1 LQEKF
6 KQTLL
11 LIILTY
17 LIIMRKKFI
26 AVYALMAVLAL
37 GSTTLTSCVDD
48 NESASVTAIRDAK
61 AKQLAAI
68 AAQEE
73 AMARLKDAKA
83 AYEQA
88 MADAKN
94 EETAMNREK
103 FDELMKQTKAEVEK
117 AIAEAKRA
125 QEKAEQEMQGN
136 LMEHQKGLYCNYKKA
151 QKEVIDVT
159 GQIVDKKL
167 EIVKLEAG
175 IEETKAIAA
184 NKIYDENVNIA
195 KYTAEKAAYEALGE
209 NNYDEL
215 IKQQAQLKVE
225 EENKENIVSEK
236 NNDKTAAENAYNK
249 AKVQKVDGGEI
260 KVNDQGD
267 KVKVESPLETVNA
280 IKELEEMKEDGK
292 FSLDVVDKTNGEKIK
307 ASEESE
313 YSTYSYT
320 LAILNQVN
328 VKLATKQL
336 ENAIK
341 AAEDAKESEEIAT
354 PTSGV
359 ATIDQYN
366 NILFAKD
373 TNPQEILNYFADA
386 KKAADEALKALA
398 EKDPGYKAAKA
409 AADQAKENLELANI
423 ELPGKVEKAI
433 TDAKEVK
440 ADFDAAIALIDT
452 NSDAYKAYKK
462 AVEDLINNEG
472 KAYVTANEAWKA
484 AQLDYAETTGKLA
497 AVDNLVGNKENNIEG
512 TVIDIQ
518 KEMLECDEDIAEA
531 QAKIK
536 KYEQLID
543 VEKDAEN
550 SGNMQAIEDAQ
561 KQSQQALLEEA
572 KGELED
578 LNERLTIAQAAEK
591 SWKEQLEA
599 SLKGEEAPAEETPA
613 E

>member
-1 LQEKF
+1 
-6 KQTLL
+6 
-11 LIILTY
+11 
-17 LIIMRKKFI
+17 MRKKFI

-73 AMARLKDAKA
+73 AMARLADAKA

-94 EETAMNREK
+94 EKTAMNREK

-117 AIAEAKRA
+117 AIAEAKKT

-136 LMEHQKGLYCNYKKA
+136 LMEHQKGLYSNYKKA

-159 GQIVDKKL
+159 GQIVDKQL

-215 IKQQAQLKVE
+215 IKQQAQLQVE
-225 EENKENIVSEK
+225 KENKNNIVTEK
-236 NNDKTAAENAYNK
+236 NNDKTAAANAYTK
-249 AKVQKVDGGEI
+249 AKAQKVDGGKI
-260 KVNDQGD
+260 KVDETTGNEVE
-267 KVKVESPLETVNA
+267 VKSPLETVNA
-280 IKELEEMKEDGK
+280 IKELKEMKEDGK
-292 FSLDVVDKTNGEKIK
+292 FSLDVVDETNGEKIK

-328 VKLATKQL
+328 VKLVTKQL

-354 PTSGV
+354 PISGV

-366 NILFAKD
+366 NILFAEG

-386 KKAADEALKALA
+386 KKAADETLKALA
-398 EKDPGYKAAKA
+398 EKDPGYKDAKA

-423 ELPGKVEKAI
+423 ELPGQVEKAI

-484 AQLDYAETTGKLA
+484 AQLDYAETVGKLA

-543 VEKDAEN
+543 VEKNAEN

-591 SWKEQLEA
+591 SWKAQLEA
-599 SLKGEEAPAEETPA
+599 SLNGETPSVPETPEEGGDEETPA

>member
-1 LQEKF
+1 MLTIGFPCREYTTF
-6 KQTLL
+6 ER
-11 LIILTY
+11 IIRISLT
-17 LIIMRKKFI
+17 F
-26 AVYALMAVLAL
+26 
-37 GSTTLTSCVDD
+37 
-48 NESASVTAIRDAK
+48 
-61 AKQLAAI
+61 
-68 AAQEE
+68 
-73 AMARLKDAKA
+73 
-83 AYEQA
+83 
-88 MADAKN
+88 
-94 EETAMNREK
+94 
-103 FDELMKQTKAEVEK
+103 
-117 AIAEAKRA
+117 
-125 QEKAEQEMQGN
+125 
-136 LMEHQKGLYCNYKKA
+136 NY
-151 QKEVIDVT
+151 
-159 GQIVDKKL
+159 
-167 EIVKLEAG
+167 
-175 IEETKAIAA
+175 
-184 NKIYDENVNIA
+184 
-195 KYTAEKAAYEALGE
+195 
-209 NNYDEL
+209 
-215 IKQQAQLKVE
+215 
-225 EENKENIVSEK
+225 
-236 NNDKTAAENAYNK
+236 
-249 AKVQKVDGGEI
+249 
-260 KVNDQGD
+260 NDQGD

-292 FSLDVVDKTNGEKIK
+292 FSLNVVDKTNGEKIK

-328 VKLATKQL
+328 VKLVTKQL

-366 NILFAKD
+366 NIRFAED

-484 AQLDYAETTGKLA
+484 AQLDYAETAGKLA
-497 AVDNLVGNKENNIEG
+497 AVDNLVGNKESSIEG

-518 KEMLECDEDIAEA
+518 KEMLKCDEDIAKA

>member
-1 LQEKF
+1 
-6 KQTLL
+6 
-11 LIILTY
+11 
-17 LIIMRKKFI
+17 MRKKFI

-73 AMARLKDAKA
+73 AMARLNDAKA

-94 EETAMNREK
+94 EETAMTREK

-117 AIAEAKRA
+117 AIAEAKKV

-136 LMEHQKGLYCNYKKA
+136 LMKHQKGLYCNYKKA

-215 IKQQAQLKVE
+215 IKQQAQLQVE
-225 EENKENIVSEK
+225 EENKENIASEK

-260 KVNDQGD
+260 KVNDQDD

-292 FSLDVVDKTNGEKIK
+292 FSLNVVDKTNGEKIK

-328 VKLATKQL
+328 VKLVTKQL

-366 NILFAKD
+366 NIRFAED

-484 AQLDYAETTGKLA
+484 AQLDYAETAGKLA
-497 AVDNLVGNKENNIEG
+497 AVDNLVGNKESSIEG

-518 KEMLECDEDIAEA
+518 KEMLKCDEDIAKA

>member
-1 LQEKF
+1 
-6 KQTLL
+6 
-11 LIILTY
+11 
-17 LIIMRKKFI
+17 MRKKFI

-73 AMARLKDAKA
+73 AMARLNDAKA

-117 AIAEAKRA
+117 AIAEAKKA

-280 IKELEEMKEDGK
+280 IKELEEMKKDGK
-292 FSLDVVDKTNGEKIK
+292 FSLDVVDKINGEKIK

>member
-1 LQEKF
+1 
-6 KQTLL
+6 
-11 LIILTY
+11 
-17 LIIMRKKFI
+17 
-26 AVYALMAVLAL
+26 
-37 GSTTLTSCVDD
+37 
-48 NESASVTAIRDAK
+48 
-61 AKQLAAI
+61 
-68 AAQEE
+68 
-73 AMARLKDAKA
+73 MARLADAKA

-117 AIAEAKRA
+117 AIAEAKKA

-136 LMEHQKGLYCNYKKA
+136 LMEHQKGLYSNYKKA

-159 GQIVDKKL
+159 GQIVDKQL

-215 IKQQAQLKVE
+215 IKQQAQLQVE
-225 EENKENIVSEK
+225 KENKNNIVTEK
-236 NNDKTAAENAYNK
+236 NNDKTAAANAYTK
-249 AKVQKVDGGEI
+249 AKAQKVDGGKI
-260 KVNDQGD
+260 KVDETTGNEVE
-267 KVKVESPLETVNA
+267 VKSPLETVNA
-280 IKELEEMKEDGK
+280 IKELKEMKEDGK
-292 FSLDVVDKTNGEKIK
+292 FSLDVVDETNGEEIK

-328 VKLATKQL
+328 VKLVTKQL

-354 PTSGV
+354 PISGV

-366 NILFAKD
+366 NILFAEG

-386 KKAADEALKALA
+386 KKAADETLKALA
-398 EKDPGYKAAKA
+398 EKDPGYKDAKA

-423 ELPGKVEKAI
+423 ELPGQVEKAI

-484 AQLDYAETTGKLA
+484 AQLDYAETVGKLA

-543 VEKDAEN
+543 VEKNAEN

-591 SWKEQLEA
+591 SWKAQLEA
-599 SLKGEEAPAEETPA
+599 SLNGETPSVPETPEEGGDEETPA

>member
-1 LQEKF
+1 
-6 KQTLL
+6 
-11 LIILTY
+11 
-17 LIIMRKKFI
+17 MRKKFI

-73 AMARLKDAKA
+73 AMARLNDAKA

-117 AIAEAKRA
+117 AIADAKKA

-184 NKIYDENVNIA
+184 NRIYDENVNIA

-260 KVNDQGD
+260 KVNDKGD

-292 FSLDVVDKTNGEKIK
+292 FSLDVVDKINGEKIK
-307 ASEESE
+307 ASEESD

-373 TNPQEILNYFADA
+373 TNPQEKLNYFADA

-497 AVDNLVGNKENNIEG
+497 AVDNLVGNKENSIEG

-543 VEKDAEN
+543 VEKDAEY

>member
-1 LQEKF
+1 
-6 KQTLL
+6 
-11 LIILTY
+11 
-17 LIIMRKKFI
+17 
-26 AVYALMAVLAL
+26 
-37 GSTTLTSCVDD
+37 
-48 NESASVTAIRDAK
+48 
-61 AKQLAAI
+61 
-68 AAQEE
+68 
-73 AMARLKDAKA
+73 
-83 AYEQA
+83 
-88 MADAKN
+88 
-94 EETAMNREK
+94 MN
-103 FDELMKQTKAEVEK
+103 
-117 AIAEAKRA
+117 
-125 QEKAEQEMQGN
+125 
-136 LMEHQKGLYCNYKKA
+136 
-151 QKEVIDVT
+151 
-159 GQIVDKKL
+159 
-167 EIVKLEAG
+167 
-175 IEETKAIAA
+175 
-184 NKIYDENVNIA
+184 
-195 KYTAEKAAYEALGE
+195 
-209 NNYDEL
+209 
-215 IKQQAQLKVE
+215 
-225 EENKENIVSEK
+225 
-236 NNDKTAAENAYNK
+236 
-249 AKVQKVDGGEI
+249 
-260 KVNDQGD
+260 
-267 KVKVESPLETVNA
+267 
-280 IKELEEMKEDGK
+280 
-292 FSLDVVDKTNGEKIK
+292 VVDKTNGEKIK

-328 VKLATKQL
+328 VKLVTKQL

-366 NILFAKD
+366 NIRFAED

-484 AQLDYAETTGKLA
+484 AQLDYAETAGKLA
-497 AVDNLVGNKENNIEG
+497 AVDNLVGNKESSIEG

-518 KEMLECDEDIAEA
+518 KEMLKCDEDIAKA

>member
-1 LQEKF
+1 
-6 KQTLL
+6 
-11 LIILTY
+11 
-17 LIIMRKKFI
+17 MRKKFI

-73 AMARLKDAKA
+73 AMARLADAKA

-117 AIAEAKRA
+117 AIAEAKKA

-136 LMEHQKGLYCNYKKA
+136 LMEHQKGLYSNYKKA

-159 GQIVDKKL
+159 GQIVDKQL

-215 IKQQAQLKVE
+215 IKQQAQLQVE
-225 EENKENIVSEK
+225 KENKNNIVTEK
-236 NNDKTAAENAYNK
+236 NNDKTAAANAYTK
-249 AKVQKVDGGEI
+249 AKAQKVDGGKI
-260 KVNDQGD
+260 KVDETTGNEVE
-267 KVKVESPLETVNA
+267 VKSPLETVNA
-280 IKELEEMKEDGK
+280 IKELKEMKEDGK
-292 FSLDVVDKTNGEKIK
+292 FSLDVVDETNGEEIK

-328 VKLATKQL
+328 VKLVTKQL

-354 PTSGV
+354 PISGV

-366 NILFAKD
+366 NILFAEG

-386 KKAADEALKALA
+386 KKAADETLKALA
-398 EKDPGYKAAKA
+398 EKDPGYKDAKA

-423 ELPGKVEKAI
+423 ELPGQVEKAI

-484 AQLDYAETTGKLA
+484 AQLDYAETVGKLA

-543 VEKDAEN
+543 VEKNAEN

-591 SWKEQLEA
+591 SWKAQLEA
-599 SLKGEEAPAEETPA
+599 SLNGETPSVPETPEEGGDEETPA